1 MAFFVFFLSLS
12 FFPFLLSSFK
22 FYWTKNF
29 RILNS
34 RWHFSF
40 LCIFE
45 LYTFQFLFIF
55 INALHQ
61 STAAFI
67 FRTNMRNWR
76 MCIGCNDPRCHGYG
90 LYFFFFFLLH
100 YYYYCIALQ
109 WMWLMIIIRC
119 FFFEWK
125 KRISI
130 EFFER
135 RKCEFSMLEP
145 LVLFVCLRNVW
156 LFAYFPLMA
165 HPECRYDL
173 RLDSY
178 TLHID
183 KFNNFKFFCVF
194 FSGFKYF
201 TRFPIRL
208 IDW

>member
-1 MAFFVFFLSLS
+1 MCYTNQRQRLFFV
-12 FFPFLLSSFK
+12 PICE
-22 FYWTKNF
+22 TG
-29 RILNS
+29 
-34 RWHFSF
+34 
-40 LCIFE
+40 
-45 LYTFQFLFIF
+45 
-55 INALHQ
+55 
-61 STAAFI
+61 
-67 FRTNMRNWR
+67 
-76 MCIGCNDPRCHGYG
+76 GCVLVVMTRDAMDTDCF
-90 LYFFFFFLLH
+90 FFFFFLLR